1 MPNIIFF
8 LILLFCY
15 LYLSPYVFRDIVDA
29 AHLKPLSRHD
39 KMNSQTN
46 KSRWN
51 SQIWI
56 MFVFSLAAA
65 AFLWLPKKN
74 NKKISG
80 ECEKANKLPVERQ
93 CPIVPFFL
101 SSAMPHGSFLFICKF
116 VGHFVVSISLGII
129 NWQIN

>member
-1 MPNIIFF
+1 MPNIISC
-8 LILLFCY
+8 LILFFFVIFI
-15 LYLSPYVFRDIVDA
+15 LSPNTYRDIVDA

-56 MFVFSLAAA
+56 MFVFSHATVF
-65 AFLWLPKKN
+65 FLWLYKLVGSVKKQIN
-74 NKKISG
+74 YQWSDN
-80 ECEKANKLPVERQ
+80 
-93 CPIVPFFL
+93 VP
-101 SSAMPHGSFLFICKF
+101 SSHFCQPCLVSHFYSFVNLL
-116 VGHFVVSISLGII
+116 GYFVVSISCEGII